1 MISMTS
7 FYAGTAPVIRAQSLS
22 RTGGLSISEN
32 YLNGEQFSV
41 QVIFSFLSGKQK
53 RPRWAFFMYSALG
66 LIRRRHHH
74 RHLRQQLRF
83 RVRQLAQ
90 LHQQSLQ
97 QLHLLAHHL
106 LQQGQHLP

>member
-66 LIRRRHHH
+66 LIRRRH
-74 RHLRQQLRF
+74 LRQQLRF
-83 RVRQLAQ
+83 RQLAQ